1 MPDAYFGNLAAQ
13 CIEQAKLF
21 PDYLCFN
28 FIKIFLMILERGFL
42 LLLIVAILFSA
53 EAQQPVKE
61 RVFSHADT
69 LRGSITPERAWWNV
83 LRYDITVKPDY
94 NEKTIEGKNVITY
107 SVVKDNAGNKMQIDL
122 KEPLAI
128 DSIFSDKHNLSFTRE
143 GNVWHVNVA
152 RQRKSARHEMTIYYS
167 GKVHEAVRPPWEG
180 GWTWTKDS
188 LGRPWMTVT
197 CQGLGASIWYPCKD
211 HQSDEPDNGASLTMV
226 VPDSLVAI
234 ANGRLQY
241 KKENGDGTVTYKWA
255 VVNPI
260 SNYCIIPYIGK
271 YVNFNEVYDGEK
283 GKLDVNYWV
292 LDYNLEKAKSYMP
305 PEVHNMLKAFEHWFG
320 PYPFYEDGYQLIETS
335 HTGMEHQSAVSYG
348 NGYRPGYRGRDG
360 SGTGWGMKWDFII
373 VHESG
378 HEWFGNNITSKDL
391 ADMWVH
397 EGFTNYSETLFI
409 GFIFN
414 EDAADAYNA
423 GIRRG
428 IRNDRPI
435 IAKYNVN
442 DQGSGDMYTK
452 SGNMLHAIRH
462 GLDNDS
468 LFRQVLR
475 GLNKTFYHQTVTTQQ
490 IENYIS
496 KNLKFDYSK
505 VFDQYLRT
513 IQVPEFDFYFTSDKE
528 KVFYRYTN
536 CVEGFDLPLLLKSNE
551 VKLKIVPGGQWK
563 SLELKEGESVVF
575 DKGLIEKMYYVN
587 AVMLQK

>member
-1 MPDAYFGNLAAQ
+1 MLVWRNAVL
-13 CIEQAKLF
+13 I
-21 PDYLCFN
+21 
-28 FIKIFLMILERGFL
+28 IM
-42 LLLIVAILFSA
+42 LIVSIVG
-53 EAQQPVKE
+53 EAQQPVPKI
-61 RVFSHADT
+61 FTHADT
-69 LRGSITPERAWWNV
+69 LRGSITPERAWWDV

-94 NEKTIEGKNVITY
+94 DSKTISGKNVITY
-107 SVVKDNAGNKMQIDL
+107 NTVKANAGRMLQIDL
-122 KEPLAI
+122 KEPLMI
-128 DSIFSDKHNLSFTRE
+128 DSILLNHQNLSFTRE
-143 GNVWHVNVA
+143 GNVWHVKTPE
-152 RQRKSARHEMTIYYS
+152 QEQSSKHEMSIYYS
-167 GKVHEAVRPPWEG
+167 GKVHEAIRPPWDG

-211 HQSDEPDNGASLTMV
+211 HQSDEPDSGASLTMI
-226 VPDSLVAI
+226 VPDTLVAI
-234 ANGRLQY
+234 ANGRLQN
-241 KKENGDGTVTYKWA
+241 KSVNGDGTATYKWA

-271 YVNFNEVYDGEK
+271 YVNFSEIYNGEK

-348 NGYRPGYRGRDG
+348 NWYKPGYRGRDG

-373 VHESG
+373 IHESG
-378 HEWFGNNITSKDL
+378 HEWFGNNITTNDL

-409 GFIFN
+409 GYIFN
-414 EDAADAYNA
+414 EEAADAYNA

-428 IRNDRPI
+428 IKNDRPI

-442 DQGSGDMYTK
+442 DQGSGDMYPK

-462 GLDNDS
+462 GLDDDE
-468 LFRQVLR
+468 LFRKVLR

-496 KNLKFDYSK
+496 SNLHFDYSK
-505 VFDQYLRT
+505 VFYQYLRT
-513 IQVPEFDFYFTSDKE
+513 TQIPEFDFYFSADKK
-528 KVFYRYTN
+528 KVFYRYAN
-536 CVEGFDLPLLLKSNE
+536 CVKGFDMPLTFKTAGTKI
-551 VKLKIVPGGQWK
+551 KLIPTEQWQ
-563 SLELKEGESVVF
+563 SLALKENQADLF
-575 DKGLIEKMYYVN
+575 DKTGIEKMFYVN
-587 AVMLQK
+587 VVKQEK

>member
-1 MPDAYFGNLAAQ
+1 MRLKSECVAISLFIFSFSGYAQ
-13 CIEQAKLF
+13 RPVKQ
-21 PDYLCFN
+21 
-28 FIKIFLMILERGFL
+28 KIFT
-42 LLLIVAILFSA
+42 
-53 EAQQPVKE
+53 
-61 RVFSHADT
+61 HADT

-94 NEKTIEGKNVITY
+94 ESKTITGRNSITY
-107 SVVKDNAGNKMQIDL
+107 TAVKDNAGKMMQVDL
-122 KEPLAI
+122 KEPLVI
-128 DSIFSDKHNLSFTRE
+128 DSVILNNKKLSYSQE
-143 GNVWHVNVA
+143 GNVWHVKMPQQKQASKHSVD
-152 RQRKSARHEMTIYYS
+152 IFYS
-167 GKVHEAVRPPWEG
+167 GKVHEAIRPPWDG
-180 GWTWTKDS
+180 GWTWAKDS

-211 HQSDEPDNGASLTMV
+211 HQSDEPDNGSSLTMI
-226 VPDSLVAI
+226 VPDTLVAI
-234 ANGRLQY
+234 ANGRLQFR
-241 KKENGDGTVTYKWA
+241 KENNDGTATYKWA

-271 YVNFNEVYDGEK
+271 YVNFSETYNGEK

-305 PEVHNMLKAFEHWFG
+305 PEVHNMLKSFEHWFG

-348 NGYRPGYRGRDG
+348 NWYKPGYRGRDG

-373 VHESG
+373 IHESG
-378 HEWFGNNITSKDL
+378 HEWFGNNITTKDL

-409 GFIFN
+409 GQIFN

-428 IRNDRPI
+428 IKNDKPVV
-435 IAKYNVN
+435 AKYNVN
-442 DQGSGDMYTK
+442 DQGSGDMYPK
-452 SGNMLHAIRH
+452 PSNMLHAIRH
-462 GLDNDS
+462 GLDNDE

-475 GLNKTFYHQTVTTQQ
+475 GLNKTFYHQTVTTRQV
-490 IENYIS
+490 ENYIS

-513 IQVPEFDFYFTSDKE
+513 IQIPEFDFYFSPDKK
-528 KVFYRYTN
+528 KVFYRYSN
-536 CVEGFDLPLLLKSNE
+536 CVKGFNLPLTLKSRAA
-551 VKLKIVPGGQWK
+551 KIKIIPSEQWK
-563 SLELKEGESVVF
+563 SLLLKENETELF
-575 DKGLIEKMYYVN
+575 EKAAIEKKYYVN
-587 AVMLQK
+587 AVQTGVKK

>member
-1 MPDAYFGNLAAQ
+1 MLVWRNAVL
-13 CIEQAKLF
+13 I
-21 PDYLCFN
+21 
-28 FIKIFLMILERGFL
+28 IM
-42 LLLIVAILFSA
+42 LIVSIIG
-53 EAQQPVKE
+53 EAQQPVPKI
-61 RVFSHADT
+61 FTHADT

-94 NEKTIEGKNVITY
+94 ESKTISGQNVITY
-107 SVVKDNAGNKMQIDL
+107 NTVKANAGKMLQIDL
-122 KEPLAI
+122 KEPLVI
-128 DSIFSDKHNLSFTRE
+128 DSILLNHQNLSFTRE
-143 GNVWHVNVA
+143 GNVWHVKTPE
-152 RQRKSARHEMTIYYS
+152 QEQSSKHEMTIYYS
-167 GKVHEAVRPPWEG
+167 GKVHEAIRPPWDG

-211 HQSDEPDNGASLTMV
+211 HQSDEPDSGASLTMI
-226 VPDSLVAI
+226 VPDTLVAI
-234 ANGRLQY
+234 ANGRLQN
-241 KKENGDGTVTYKWA
+241 KSVNGDGTATYKWA

-271 YVNFNEVYDGEK
+271 YVNFSEIYNGEK

-348 NGYRPGYRGRDG
+348 NWYKPGYRGRDG

-373 VHESG
+373 IHESG
-378 HEWFGNNITSKDL
+378 HEWFGNNITTNDL

-409 GFIFN
+409 GYIFN
-414 EDAADAYNA
+414 EEAADAYNA

-428 IRNDRPI
+428 IKNDRPI

-442 DQGSGDMYTK
+442 DQGSGDMYPK

-462 GLDNDS
+462 GLDDDE
-468 LFRQVLR
+468 LFRKVLR

-496 KNLKFDYSK
+496 SNLHFDYSK
-505 VFDQYLRT
+505 VFYQYLRT
-513 IQVPEFDFYFTSDKE
+513 TQIPEFDFYFSADKK
-528 KVFYRYTN
+528 KVFYRYAN
-536 CVEGFDLPLLLKSNE
+536 CVKGFDMPLTFKTAGTKI
-551 VKLKIVPGGQWK
+551 KLIPTEQWQ
-563 SLELKEGESVVF
+563 SLALKENQADLF
-575 DKGLIEKMYYVN
+575 DKTGIEKMFYVN
-587 AVMLQK
+587 VVKQER